1 MACGEWEWLIYH
13 KACDCKYH
21 TVNEGMDISE
31 VTDDDGII
39 AMDLDLSEE
48 QILLAEVKRVIGV
61 MYTNLYF
68 MYILVAFIS

>member
-1 MACGEWEWLIYH
+1 
-13 KACDCKYH
+13 
-21 TVNEGMDISE
+21 MDISE

>member
-1 MACGEWEWLIYH
+1 MACGEWEWLINH

-48 QILLAEVKRVIGV
+48 QILLAEVKEREIGV
-61 MYTNLYF
+61 MYNWYF
-68 MYILVAFIS
+68 M